1 MTRLVSS
8 PRVVTQTPA
17 AVMSNLLAVQ
27 APPWRWLQCWMALG
41 RPTRTYKLRGRSHST
56 SCVSRSIISTFSLN
70 ASLQSL
76 PPVVGFVCNFQSFD
90 SLATK
95 LLPSLSAI
103 LISFPLSINENEV
116 RYSRHNL
123 RCDCLRSQ
131 PGSPAERPRQKQGW
145 QQRRCCCRCRSCR
158 RSGRGSCHWSRHREH
173 GCSWSCPEGTR
184 YAGVQ
189 GGWRCPWKRV
199 PHLPQQW

>member
-1 MTRLVSS
+1 MSLSVFTRTSRWRAWIALLVLLKHGPCRAMARVFAMTRLVSS

-95 LLPSLSAI
+95 LLPSLPAI
-103 LISFPLSINENEV
+103 LISFQLSINENEV

-131 PGSPAERPRQKQGW
+131 P
-145 QQRRCCCRCRSCR
+145 
-158 RSGRGSCHWSRHREH
+158 
-173 GCSWSCPEGTR
+173 
-184 YAGVQ
+184 
-189 GGWRCPWKRV
+189 
-199 PHLPQQW
+199 